1 MKQIALP
8 MVTAFLAFAL
18 TTANPPT
25 ASPSGPLSQTR
36 DIQAGI
42 ATNAVAPAGFKRHRY
57 RKRRYHG
64 RHSGRKHFSR
74 RYRGPRFYYGR
85 SYYGPRYHGHPGF
98 GGLRRGHK

>member
-25 ASPSGPLSQTR
+25 ASASGPLSRTR

-42 ATNAVAPAGFKRHRY
+42 ATNTVAPAGFKRHRY
-57 RKRRYHG
+57 RKRHYHG
-64 RHSGRKHFSR
+64 RHSGRG
-74 RYRGPRFYYGR
+74 YRGPRFYHGR
-85 SYYGPRYHGHPGF
+85 GYYGHPGF
-98 GGLRRGHK
+98 GRNHGAPALPGFPCEIA